1 MRLYFYGN
9 INNINYQMNN
19 KLDFRKIG
27 IAIVGII
34 AVIFGLMKGSDVFP
48 VTETEQIQQTQTQQ
62 ETSETNVEQE
72 TSTQIVDFEIDKEA
86 KPTEQEV
93 ENQVEQEAKQ
103 EVKPETKPE
112 AKPRNTTDD
121 SKPGNQR
128 LTYEGKD
135 LILTRHAKCRMKCR
149 KISKAEVMEV
159 IDEGKENKRK
169 SNPNDSRCPTIA
181 LEDWTEDGQLVRII
195 VADCDNVAK
204 LITVIDLKNNYD
216 CYCE

>member
-1 MRLYFYGN
+1 
-9 INNINYQMNN
+9 MNN

-27 IAIVGII
+27 MAIVGII

-48 VTETEQIQQTQTQQ
+48 VPEVENEQAEQTTQQTISDK
-62 ETSETNVEQE
+62 EEN
-72 TSTQIVDFEIDKEA
+72 TQIVDFNVNEA
-86 KPTEQEV
+86 TEESQETEQ
-93 ENQVEQEAKQ
+93 A
-103 EVKPETKPE
+103 VKPK
-112 AKPRNTTDD
+112 NVTDD
-121 SKPGNQR
+121 SQPGNQR

-135 LILTRHAKCRMKCR
+135 LILTRHAECRMDCR

-169 SNPNDSRCPTIA
+169 SNPNDPRCPTIA

-204 LITVIDLKNNYD
+204 LVTVIDLKNDYD
-216 CYCE
+216 CYCK

>member
-1 MRLYFYGN
+1 MK
-9 INNINYQMNN
+9 N

-34 AVIFGLMKGSDVFP
+34 AVIFGLMKGSDVLP
-48 VTETEQIQQTQTQQ
+48 IPETNQTEQTQEDTK
-62 ETSETNVEQE
+62 EDN
-72 TSTQIVDFEIDKEA
+72 TQIIDFEINDNDVISQEEEI
-86 KPTEQEV
+86 EQTV
-93 ENQVEQEAKQ
+93 QPKNV
-103 EVKPETKPE
+103 
-112 AKPRNTTDD
+112 TDD
-121 SKPGNQR
+121 SQPGNQR

-135 LILTRHAKCRMKCR
+135 LILTKHAKCRMNCR
-149 KISKAEVMEV
+149 KISKDEIMEV

-204 LITVIDLKNNYD
+204 LVTVIDLKNDYD
-216 CYCE
+216 CYCK

>member
-1 MRLYFYGN
+1 
-9 INNINYQMNN
+9 MNK

-27 IAIVGII
+27 MAIVGII

-48 VTETEQIQQTQTQQ
+48 VPETTTEQTAQTEETAQQVIA
-62 ETSETNVEQE
+62 EKEN
-72 TSTQIVDFEIDKEA
+72 STEIVDFEVNE
-86 KPTEQEV
+86 PTEVVETV
-93 ENQVEQEAKQ
+93 EENQDEKDKKET
-103 EVKPETKPE
+103 EEPVKPK
-112 AKPRNTTDD
+112 NVTDD

-135 LILTRHAKCRMKCR
+135 LILTRHAECRMNCR

-169 SNPNDSRCPTIA
+169 SNPNDPRCPTIA

-195 VADCDNVAK
+195 VADCDKVAK
-204 LITVIDLKNNYD
+204 LITVIDLKNEYD
-216 CYCE
+216 CYCK